1 MFRNLSPK
9 LVGISGRLNEVIELA
24 LSFGFR
30 GMDVDLT
37 DICRQAESRGIDSIL
52 RFLESAKH
60 LTLGA
65 SELPVELTAAA
76 DVFAGQLETLTK
88 QVDVAG
94 QLGLNRLVVDIQ
106 PFSDTLPYHENF
118 EQHRKRL
125 AEVCA
130 AVAPQDIYLGLR
142 LQAAPELR
150 KGKPFEFIS
159 KFDALLLLRDS
170 VGADN
175 CGIGFDTWDWMV
187 GEGTQDQFESLSIE
201 KFVSVQFADIPAD
214 RKPTKLDREQRLI
227 PGPESVI
234 DFRAILVSL
243 AERGYDGPVSLGP
256 HPSQFEK
263 GGREAI
269 CRTMGERLKKLW
281 TEASLSPSG
290 RITAAVGTT

>member
-1 MFRNLSPK
+1 MFRNLSPR
-9 LVGISGRLNEVIELA
+9 LVGISGRLNEVIELT

-37 DICRQAESRGIDSIL
+37 DVCRQAESRGIDSIL

-60 LTLGA
+60 LTLGT
-65 SELPVELTAAA
+65 SELPVDLSASDEDFAA
-76 DVFAGQLETLTK
+76 QLESLSG
-88 QVDVAG
+88 QMDVAD
-94 QLGLNRLVVDIQ
+94 QLGLKRLVVDIQ

-118 EQHRKRL
+118 ERHRKRL

-130 AVAPQDIYLGLR
+130 TIAPQDIYLGIR
-142 LQAAPELR
+142 LLAAPELR
-150 KGKPFEFIS
+150 KDKPFEFIG

-201 KFVSVQFADIPAD
+201 KFVCVQFADIPAD
-214 RKPTKLDREQRLI
+214 KKPTNLGREERLI
-227 PGPESVI
+227 PDTESTI
-234 DFRAILVSL
+234 DFNGILTSL

-256 HPSQFEK
+256 HPSQFESS
-263 GGREAI
+263 GREAI

-281 TEASLSPSG
+281 TGASLSPSG
-290 RITAAVGTT
+290 RITATASS

>member
-9 LVGISGRLNEVIELA
+9 LIGISGRLNEVIELT

-37 DICRQAESRGIDSIL
+37 DICRQAQSRGIDSIL

-60 LTLGA
+60 LTLG
-65 SELPVELTAAA
+65 SSVLPVDLNAPE
-76 DVFAGQLETLTK
+76 DDFATQLETLAK
-88 QVDVAG
+88 QVVVAG
-94 QLGLNRLVVDIQ
+94 QLGLKRLVVDIQ

-118 EQHRKRL
+118 ERHRKRL
-125 AEVCA
+125 AEICA
-130 AVAPQDIYLGLR
+130 VIAPQDIYLGLR

-150 KGKPFEFIS
+150 KGKAFEFVS

-170 VGADN
+170 VGAEN

-187 GEGTQDQFESLSIE
+187 GVGTQDQFESLSIE
-201 KFVSVQFADIPAD
+201 KIVSVQFADIPAD
-214 RKPTKLDREQRLI
+214 KKLTNLTREERMI
-227 PGPESVI
+227 PDSDGVI
-234 DFRAILVSL
+234 DFGAILLSL

-263 GGREAI
+263 GGRETM

-281 TEASLSPSG
+281 TGANLSPTG
-290 RITAAVGTT
+290 RITAVASS